1 MPLSINTNIAS
12 LTSQRAMLNTGREL
26 ETAFERLSTGKRVNT
41 AVDDAAGLAI
51 AERLTGRINGLNQAI
66 RNASDGVSVVQ
77 IAEGAQDEVTTI
89 IQRLRDLAVQG
100 ANSSLS
106 ATERGFLETEAD
118 KLLESLTQAAGMA
131 EFSGNELL
139 LNDTGADNTD
149 GDDIAFSGVFQVGP
163 NEGDTVTIET
173 IRCHPDSLFDSGKN
187 EVVTFQLSDANAL
200 AMNNSDIVV
209 NLGGTDVTVTLA
221 DGVDTVTEIVD
232 ALNAD
237 GLAAPVSSVTWA
249 FTGNTITATWDGAAA
264 AKANTGNTIT
274 MANSTVLAGDVTTQ
288 GSAANS
294 TADAILDFSTQA
306 GCQDAITTIQNAYDK
321 VAKNRAQ
328 LGAVQAQMESTI
340 RNLANVVENTT
351 AARSRI
357 QDADFAAETAALT
370 RAQMLQQAAT
380 SILAQANAQ
389 PQSVL
394 ELIRN

>member
-12 LTSQRAMLNTGREL
+12 LTAQRAMLNTGQEL
-26 ETAFERLSTGKRVNT
+26 ETAFERLSTGKRINT

-51 AERLTGRINGLNQAI
+51 SERLTGRINGLNQAI
-66 RNASDGVSVVQ
+66 RNANDGVSVVQ

-118 KLLESLTQAAGMA
+118 KLLQSMEQAAGMA

-139 LNDTGADNTD
+139 LNDTGNNNAD

-163 NEGDTVTIET
+163 NQGDTVTIET
-173 IRCHPDSLFDSGKN
+173 VRCHPDSLFATERK
-187 EVVTFQLSDANAL
+187 ELIQFTVTDAL
-200 AMNNSDIVV
+200 AAALATNGASTVV
-209 NLGGTDVTVTLA
+209 LGGVSGTVDFSGDTNAADVVATLEA
-221 DGVDTVTEIVD
+221 ST
-232 ALNAD
+232 
-237 GLAAPVSSVTWA
+237 
-249 FTGNTITATWDGAAA
+249 DGAVTPISWTSDGNVITGTYDTAGAIASNVNSIHNISGIVTREGTTAA
-264 AKANTGNTIT
+264 ADA
-274 MANSTVLAGDVTTQ
+274 D
-288 GSAANS
+288 
-294 TADAILDFSTQA
+294 TALDFSTQA
-306 GCQDAITTIQNAYDK
+306 GCQAAITTIQAAYDK

-394 ELIRN
+394 ELLR

>member
-12 LTSQRAMLNTGREL
+12 LTAQRAMLNTGREL

-106 ATERGFLETEAD
+106 ATERGFLETESD
-118 KLLESLTQAAGMA
+118 KLLESLIQAAGMA

-139 LNDTGADNTD
+139 LNDTGSDNAD

-173 IRCHPDSLFDSGKN
+173 VRCHPDSLFDAGKK
-187 EVVTFQLSDANAL
+187 EVVTFQVSDANAL
-200 AMNNSDIVV
+200 AMNNSTITL
-209 NLGGTDVTVTLA
+209 NLAGTSANLVLA
-221 DGVDTVTEIVD
+221 DGDDTVAEIVAKMNASND
-232 ALNAD
+232 ATISAYTY
-237 GLAAPVSSVTWA
+237 AAV
-249 FTGNTITATWDGAAA
+249 GNTITATKDAVGVV
-264 AKANTGNTIT
+264 ANTGNTIT
-274 MANSTVLAGDVTTQ
+274 MANSTVLTGEVTTQ
-288 GSAANS
+288 GSAADA
-294 TADAILDFSTQA
+294 TADSILDFSTQA

>member
-12 LTSQRAMLNTGREL
+12 LTAQRAMLNTGREL

-106 ATERGFLETEAD
+106 ATERGFLETESD
-118 KLLESLTQAAGMA
+118 KLLESLIQAAGMA

-139 LNDTGADNTD
+139 LNDTGADNAD

-173 IRCHPDSLFDSGKN
+173 VRCHPASLFDSGKKA
-187 EVVTFQLSDANAL
+187 VVTFEVSDANAL
-200 AMNNSDIVV
+200 AMNNSTIAINLAGTSV
-209 NLGGTDVTVTLA
+209 NLALA
-221 DGVDTVTEIVD
+221 DGDDTVAEIVAKMNASTD
-232 ALNAD
+232 GTLAAYTYAAD
-237 GLAAPVSSVTWA
+237 G
-249 FTGNTITATWDGAAA
+249 NKITATKDAVGAV
-264 AKANTGNTIT
+264 ANTGNTIT
-274 MANSTVLAGDVTTQ
+274 MANSTVLTGDVTTQ
-288 GSAANS
+288 GSAANA

>member
-12 LTSQRAMLNTGREL
+12 LTAQRAMLNTGREL
-26 ETAFERLSTGKRVNT
+26 ETAFERLSTGKRINT

-51 AERLTGRINGLNQAI
+51 SERLTGRINGLNQAI
-66 RNASDGVSVVQ
+66 RNANDGVSVVQ
-77 IAEGAQDEVTTI
+77 IAEGAQDEITTI

-118 KLLESLTQAAGMA
+118 KLLQSMEQAAGMA

-139 LNDTGADNTD
+139 LNDTGSNNTD

-163 NEGDTVTIET
+163 NQGDTVTIET
-173 IRCHPDSLFDSGKN
+173 VRCHPDSLFATERKELIQFTVTDALAGALATNGSSTVVLGGVTGTVDFTGDTNAADVIATLNASTDAAVTPITWTSDGNVITGTYDTAGAIASNVNSIHNISG
-187 EVVTFQLSDANAL
+187 VVTRE
-200 AMNNSDIVV
+200 
-209 NLGGTDVTVTLA
+209 G
-221 DGVDTVTEIVD
+221 
-232 ALNAD
+232 
-237 GLAAPVSSVTWA
+237 
-249 FTGNTITATWDGAAA
+249 IT
-264 AKANTGNTIT
+264 
-274 MANSTVLAGDVTTQ
+274 
-288 GSAANS
+288 SAADAD
-294 TADAILDFSTQA
+294 TALDFSTQA
-306 GCQDAITTIQNAYDK
+306 GCQAAITTIQAAYDK

-389 PQSVL
+389 PQNVL
-394 ELIRN
+394 ELLR

>member
-12 LTSQRAMLNTGREL
+12 LTAQRAMLNTGREL

-89 IQRLRDLAVQG
+89 VQRLRDLAVQG

-106 ATERGFLETEAD
+106 ATERSFLETESD

-139 LNDTGADNTD
+139 LNDTGSDNSD

-173 IRCHPDSLFDSGKN
+173 IRCHPDSLFDSGKK
-187 EVVTFQLSDANAL
+187 EVVTFEISDANAL
-200 AMNNSDIVV
+200 AMNNSVIAV
-209 NLGGTDVTVTLA
+209 NLAGTSVNLTLA
-221 DGVDTVTEIVD
+221 DGDDTVAEIV
-232 ALNAD
+232 AKLNASTD
-237 GLAAPVSSVTWA
+237 ATLSTYTYAAS
-249 FTGNTITATWDGAAA
+249 GNTVTATKDTVGVV
-264 AKANTGNTIT
+264 ANTGNSIT
-274 MANSTVLAGDVTTQ
+274 MANSTVLTGDVTTQ
-288 GSAANS
+288 GSAANA
-294 TADAILDFSTQA
+294 TADTILDFTTQA

>member
-1 MPLSINTNIAS
+1 
-12 LTSQRAMLNTGREL
+12 
-26 ETAFERLSTGKRVNT
+26 LSTGKRVNT

-66 RNASDGVSVVQ
+66 RNANDGVSVVQ

-118 KLLESLTQAAGMA
+118 KLLQSMTQAAGMA

-139 LNDTGADNTD
+139 LGETGTTDTD
-149 GDDIAFSGVFQVGP
+149 GSPIAFSGVFQVGP

-173 IRCHPDSLFDSGKN
+173 VRCDPDSLFPGEVKEKVQFTVTDAQADALGNAATVVIAGTTINTQDLQTLDTAVGGETNVATTELLVARLN
-187 EVVTFQLSDANAL
+187 EIAGNGIANITWSNVGDVITGEYDAGGAI
-200 AMNNSDIVV
+200 ASDINKIGGIVGTVV
-209 NLGGTDVTVTLA
+209 QQGT
-221 DGVDTVTEIVD
+221 
-232 ALNAD
+232 
-237 GLAAPVSSVTWA
+237 P
-249 FTGNTITATWDGAAA
+249 
-264 AKANTGNTIT
+264 
-274 MANSTVLAGDVTTQ
+274 AG
-288 GSAANS
+288 
-294 TADAILDFSTQA
+294 ADADAVLDFSTQA
-306 GCQDAITTIQNAYDK
+306 GCQNAITTIQAAYDK

>member
-12 LTSQRAMLNTGREL
+12 LTAQRAMLNTGREL

-89 IQRLRDLAVQG
+89 VQRLRDLAVQG

-106 ATERGFLETEAD
+106 ATERSFLETESD

-139 LNDTGADNTD
+139 LNDTGSDNAD

-173 IRCHPDSLFDSGKN
+173 IRCHPDSLFDSGKK
-187 EVVTFQLSDANAL
+187 EVVTFEISDANAL
-200 AMNNSDIVV
+200 AMNNSVIAV
-209 NLGGTDVTVTLA
+209 NLAGTSVNLTLA
-221 DGVDTVTEIVD
+221 DGDDTVAEIV
-232 ALNAD
+232 AKLNASTD
-237 GLAAPVSSVTWA
+237 ATLSTYTYAAS
-249 FTGNTITATWDGAAA
+249 GNTVTATKDTVGVV
-264 AKANTGNTIT
+264 ANTGNSIT
-274 MANSTVLAGDVTTQ
+274 MANSTVLTGDVTTQ
-288 GSAANS
+288 GSAANA
-294 TADAILDFSTQA
+294 TADTILDFTTQA

>member
-12 LTSQRAMLNTGREL
+12 LTAQRAMLNTGREL

-89 IQRLRDLAVQG
+89 VQRLRDLAVQG

-106 ATERGFLETEAD
+106 ATERSFLETESD

-139 LNDTGADNTD
+139 LNDTGSDNAD

-173 IRCHPDSLFDSGKN
+173 IRCHPDSLFDSGKK
-187 EVVTFQLSDANAL
+187 EVVTFEISDANAL
-200 AMNNSDIVV
+200 AMNNSVIAV
-209 NLGGTDVTVTLA
+209 NLAGTSVNLTLA
-221 DGVDTVTEIVD
+221 DGDDTVAEIVTK
-232 ALNAD
+232 LNASAD
-237 GLAAPVSSVTWA
+237 ATLSTYTYAAS
-249 FTGNTITATWDGAAA
+249 GNTVTATKDTVGVV
-264 AKANTGNTIT
+264 ANTGNSIT
-274 MANSTVLAGDVTTQ
+274 MANSTVLTGDVTTQ
-288 GSAANS
+288 GSAANA
-294 TADAILDFSTQA
+294 TADTILDFTTQA

>member
-12 LTSQRAMLNTGREL
+12 LTAQRAMLNTGREL

-100 ANSSLS
+100 SNSSLS
-106 ATERGFLETEAD
+106 AIERGFLETESD

-139 LNDTGADNTD
+139 LNDTGTTNAD

-173 IRCHPDSLFDSGKN
+173 VRCHPASLFDSGKK
-187 EVVTFQLSDANAL
+187 EVVTFQVSDANAT
-200 AMNNSDIVV
+200 AMNNTTISL
-209 NLGGTDVTVTLA
+209 NLAGGTATLALA
-221 DGVDTVTEIVD
+221 DGDDTVAEIAAKLEASTD
-232 ALNAD
+232 AVINLYNFAAD
-237 GLAAPVSSVTWA
+237 
-249 FTGNTITATWDGAAA
+249 GNTITATKKLVGAV
-264 AKANTGNTIT
+264 ANTGNTIT
-274 MANSTVLAGDVTTQ
+274 MANSTLLTGDVTTQ
-288 GSAANS
+288 GSATNA

>member
-12 LTSQRAMLNTGREL
+12 LTAQRAMLNTGQEL
-26 ETAFERLSTGKRVNT
+26 ETAFERLSTGKRINT

-51 AERLTGRINGLNQAI
+51 SERLTGRINGLNQAI
-66 RNASDGVSVVQ
+66 RNANDGVSVVQ

-118 KLLESLTQAAGMA
+118 KLLQSMEQAAGMA

-139 LNDTGADNTD
+139 LNDTGNDNSD

-163 NEGDTVTIET
+163 NQGDTVTIET
-173 IRCHPDSLFDSGKN
+173 VRCHPDSLFATARA
-187 EVVTFQLSDANAL
+187 EQVQFTVTDALATALTNSESITIAGTTVTAQDLDTGITTTETLVTKLNALSDAGTIAAITWTNDGDVITGTYDTAG
-200 AMNNSDIVV
+200 AIASNVNKIGNISGIVTRE
-209 NLGGTDVTVTLA
+209 GTD
-221 DGVDTVTEIVD
+221 
-232 ALNAD
+232 
-237 GLAAPVSSVTWA
+237 
-249 FTGNTITATWDGAAA
+249 TA
-264 AKANTGNTIT
+264 
-274 MANSTVLAGDVTTQ
+274 
-288 GSAANS
+288 
-294 TADAILDFSTQA
+294 ADADTALDFTTQA
-306 GCQDAITTIQNAYDK
+306 GCQAAITTIQAAYDK

-389 PQSVL
+389 PQNVL
-394 ELIRN
+394 ELLR